1 MQLPIDKGKWINYI
15 INLESK
21 LKDHFKVPKRE
32 EKNSEKDFDSI
43 CLVKTMHSILYGDP
57 KVHKTVVNNTP
68 KFRPILSATNTYL
81 LAKVFKRYFVTT
93 YGYEFTVKNSFDFAE
108 EVVNFDHNLYMASLD
123 IESLFTTSFWK
134 KLLRTVLAFIWLA
147 LMLSHYLPTSL

>member
-1 MQLPIDKGKWINYI
+1 
-15 INLESK
+15 
-21 LKDHFKVPKRE
+21 
-32 EKNSEKDFDSI
+32 
-43 CLVKTMHSILYGDP
+43 MHSILYGDP